1 MEHEQHT
8 NKRAVKGESRPA
20 AHYWGPFGWFIAV
33 VWAVVGLDH
42 VAEGSLWIGMIG
54 LVAAMLASLLSWK
67 VSYRWLR
74 SIPQEMQIPM
84 IVSLLVVLVL
94 LVVLAL
100 LG

>member
-1 MEHEQHT
+1 MEHEQQR
-8 NKRAVKGESRPA
+8 KEGAVKGESRPA
-20 AHYWGPFGWFIAV
+20 TQYWGPFGWFIAV

-54 LVAAMLASLLSWK
+54 LVAAMLTGLLSWK

-74 SIPQEMQIPM
+74 SIPQEMQMSVIA
-84 IVSLLVVLVL
+84 SLLVVLVL